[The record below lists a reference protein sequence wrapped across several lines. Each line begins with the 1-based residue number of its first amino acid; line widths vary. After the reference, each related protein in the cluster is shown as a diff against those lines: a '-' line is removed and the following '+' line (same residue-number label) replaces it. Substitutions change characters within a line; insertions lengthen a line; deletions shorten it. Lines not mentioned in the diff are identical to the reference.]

1 MGAGQKVR
9 SSQGA
14 LSLPE
19 EVGETFHVLLVQYT
33 IAGCFHFFKTAA
45 VCSGDIEITL

>member
-19 EVGETFHVLLVQYT
+19 EVGETFHVTSTIYT
-33 IAGCFHFFKTAA
+33 IVGLF
-45 VCSGDIEITL
+45 SYL